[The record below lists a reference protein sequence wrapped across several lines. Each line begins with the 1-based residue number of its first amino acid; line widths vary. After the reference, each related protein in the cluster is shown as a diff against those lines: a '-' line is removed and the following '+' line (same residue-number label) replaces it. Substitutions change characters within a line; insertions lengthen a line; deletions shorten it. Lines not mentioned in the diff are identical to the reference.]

1 MASTTTKL
9 EVASRTPEGS
19 RAARRLRR
27 SGRVPGVIYGGG
39 GEPVSFEV
47 DERELRHALA
57 ASGAVIDVSVDGG
70 GATPVVLKDAQ
81 RHPVRGETVHVDLLR
96 VRLDKP
102 IQAVVPLEL
111 GGTDDAPGVRLGG
124 ILEQIIR
131 EVTIEALPN
140 NIPEALSYDV
150 SELEIG
156 DTVTLSALVAPEGV
170 TIVDDPE
177 ETIVILS
184 APRLQAEEE
193 EIESETERV
202 GEEPGAADAE
212 GDGESEE

>member
-9 EVASRTPEGS
+9 EVVSRSPDGS
-19 RAARRLRR
+19 RAARRMRR
-27 SGRVPGVIYGGG
+27 GGRVPGVIYGGG
-39 GEPVSFEV
+39 AESVSFDV

-57 ASGAVIDVSVDGG
+57 ASGAVIDVSIDGAK
-70 GATPVVLKDAQ
+70 ATPVVLKDAQ
-81 RHPVRGETVHVDLLR
+81 RHPVRGDTMHVDLLR

-111 GGTDDAPGVRLGG
+111 LGTDDAPGVRLGG

-140 NIPEALSYDV
+140 SIPESLEHDV
-150 SELEIG
+150 STLEIG
-156 DTVTLSALVAPEGV
+156 DSVTLAAVAAPEGV
-170 TIVDDPE
+170 AIVDDPE
-177 ETIVILS
+177 DTIVILS
-184 APRLQAEEE
+184 APRLQTEETE

-202 GEEPGAADAE
+202 GEEPAAAAD
-212 GDGESEE
+212 GDESEE